1 MTLDFEAILNP
12 VMFRVFE
19 MRELKHTTSQIS
31 EATGMTKKYVAT
43 TSSDI
48 RRRLKENGFDVKQ
61 LQWKMEMTRS
71 DKSSFQI
78 CVGCDLVL
86 ERCPVGYVGNV
97 CNWCR
102 GKA

>member
-1 MTLDFEAILNP
+1 MSLDFETILNP
-12 VMFRVFE
+12 VMFKVFK

-48 RRRLKENGFDVKQ
+48 RRRLRESGFDVKQ
-61 LQWKMEMTRS
+61 LQWKTEKTRA
-71 DKSSFQI
+71 DKSVFPI
-78 CVGCDLVL
+78 CVGCSIVL

-102 GKA
+102 VIA